1 MSLPDEVIAIKRGV
15 RVRILKPPYAGQVGV
30 VKQVLKNIVS
40 YPSGIRSRSIEVE
53 IEGAGSANVPI
64 ENVEILQ

>member
-1 MSLPDEVIAIKRGV
+1 LPDEVVPIKRGV
-15 RVRILKPPYAGQVGV
+15 RVRILKPPHNGEVGV

-40 YPSGIRSRSIEVE
+40 YPSGIRSRSVEVD
-53 IEGAGSANVPI
+53 IEGVGSAQVPI